1 MKPFIRLETAVD
13 YEAISLGHQAA
24 FGGVG
29 EANLV
34 DELRNEGMV
43 AVSCVAEWEGEIVGH
58 ILFSRVK
65 IHTTEGTMEA
75 LSLAPM
81 SVEPNCQRQG
91 IGTQLVEAGLDACR
105 KCGHQIVLVLG
116 HPEYYPRFGF
126 SSQLA
131 ARLPSVFGGEDAW
144 MALELVPGAL
154 ANIAGQVEFSLPFL
168 KLI

>member
-1 MKPFIRLETAVD
+1 
-13 YEAISLGHQAA
+13 
-24 FGGVG
+24 
-29 EANLV
+29 
-34 DELRNEGMV
+34 
-43 AVSCVAEWEGEIVGH
+43 
-58 ILFSRVK
+58 
-65 IHTTEGTMEA
+65 MEA

-131 ARLPSVFGGEDAW
+131 ARLPSVCGGEDAW